1 MEMCEEMKELRDW
14 LTKHRIEFKD
24 DSTIASHEFV
34 SKSIE
39 LGVPENMADTSVFR
53 TKFEI
58 DDVYYSVI
66 YGYCTY
72 GGNDPIT
79 GDEKLL
85 ELECSAVNDCV
96 PQGWLKASDIISFI
110 KIYHGYREDD

>member
-14 LTKHRIEFKD
+14 LTKHRIEYRD
-24 DSTIASHEFV
+24 DSTIYSHEFV
-34 SKSIE
+34 LKSIE
-39 LGVPENMADTSVFR
+39 RGVPENMADESIFK

-58 DDVYYSVI
+58 DDVYYSVS

-72 GGNDPIT
+72 GGIDPFT

-85 ELECSAVNDCV
+85 ELECSVVNNCL
-96 PQGWLKASDIISFI
+96 PQGWFKASDIISFI